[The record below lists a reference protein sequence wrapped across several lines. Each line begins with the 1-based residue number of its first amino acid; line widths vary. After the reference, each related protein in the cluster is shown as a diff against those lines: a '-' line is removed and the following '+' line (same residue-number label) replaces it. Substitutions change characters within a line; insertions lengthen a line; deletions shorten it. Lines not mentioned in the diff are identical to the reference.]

1 MANVLN
7 KEKQDQVLA
16 LGRLGWALRR
26 IEKATGVRRETA
38 SAYLRAAG
46 IAVRPAGR
54 WGRAPPNPANEVT
67 ADLGVNSAEALQLSN
82 PANEVTADSQELA
95 HSDKSFASPF
105 RELIEDQLA
114 RGRNAFG
121 IYQQLVDQN
130 GFTASYE
137 SVKRFVRALRKN
149 AQPQAHPVIETAPGE
164 EGQVDYGE
172 GPMVRHPESGKY
184 RRTRLFVF
192 TLGYSRKS
200 VRLLTWK
207 SSAEI
212 WARLHEMAFRRLGGA
227 PKTVVLDNLKEGV
240 LTPDIYEPA
249 LNPLY
254 RDVLKH
260 YGVVALPCRIRH
272 PNRKGKVESSIGHTQ
287 RTPLKGQHFDSLE
300 AAQAY
305 LDNWEARWAD
315 TRIHGTT
322 KRQVA
327 AMFAE
332 EKPHLL
338 PLPAEPFRYY
348 RFGQRGV
355 HLDGHLEVEGAYY
368 SVPPGHIGKRL
379 FVQWDE
385 LCVRILEPS
394 TGQLLREHVRQR
406 RGSFRTRGEDRPAKV
421 PPTTLQLLSRA
432 RRAGKNIGELCA
444 EIHRRDGETGVRRM
458 LGVFRLTRNFG
469 QARVEDACAAALE
482 VGVPTYRFVRR
493 YLERSALAP
502 VSLKQVDPLIR
513 QLTHYRDVI
522 SRLTEGEKA

>member
-1 MANVLN
+1 M
-7 KEKQDQVLA
+7 
-16 LGRLGWALRR
+16 
-26 IEKATGVRRETA
+26 
-38 SAYLRAAG
+38 
-46 IAVRPAGR
+46 
-54 WGRAPPNPANEVT
+54 
-67 ADLGVNSAEALQLSN
+67 
-82 PANEVTADSQELA
+82 
-95 HSDKSFASPF
+95 
-105 RELIEDQLA
+105 
-114 RGRNAFG
+114 
-121 IYQQLVDQN
+121 
-130 GFTASYE
+130 
-137 SVKRFVRALRKN
+137 KRFVRTLRKG
-149 AQPQAHPVIETAPGE
+149 AGPQAHPVIETAPGE
-164 EGQVDYGE
+164 EGQVDYGD

-212 WARLHEMAFRRLGGA
+212 WARLHETSFRRLGGA
-227 PKTVVLDNLKEGV
+227 PKIVVLNNLKEDV
-240 LTPDIYEPA
+240 LQPDIYEPA

-260 YGVVALPCRIRH
+260 YRAVALPCRIRH

-287 RTPLKGQHFDSLE
+287 KTPLKGMRFDSLE
-300 AAQAY
+300 EAQAH
-305 LDNWEARWAD
+305 LDNWEAKWAD

-322 KRQVA
+322 KRQVS

-338 PLPAEPFRYY
+338 PLPLEPFRYY

-355 HLDGHLEVEGAYY
+355 HLDGHLEVESAYY

-385 LCVRILEPS
+385 LYVRILEPS
-394 TGQLLREHVRQR
+394 TGQLLREHIRQR
-406 RGSFRTRGEDRPAKV
+406 KGSFRTWREDRPATV
-421 PPTTLQLLSRA
+421 PPTTLELLSRA
-432 RRAGKNIGELCA
+432 NRAGKSIGELCA

-458 LGVFRLTRNFG
+458 LGVFRLARNFG
-469 QARVEDACAAALE
+469 QARVEDACQVALE

-493 YLERSALAP
+493 YLERSAVAP
-502 VSLKQVDPLIR
+502 IPLRQVDSQIR

>member
-1 MANVLN
+1 M
-7 KEKQDQVLA
+7 
-16 LGRLGWALRR
+16 
-26 IEKATGVRRETA
+26 
-38 SAYLRAAG
+38 
-46 IAVRPAGR
+46 
-54 WGRAPPNPANEVT
+54 
-67 ADLGVNSAEALQLSN
+67 
-82 PANEVTADSQELA
+82 
-95 HSDKSFASPF
+95 
-105 RELIEDQLA
+105 
-114 RGRNAFG
+114 
-121 IYQQLVDQN
+121 
-130 GFTASYE
+130 
-137 SVKRFVRALRKN
+137 
-149 AQPQAHPVIETAPGE
+149 
-164 EGQVDYGE
+164 
-172 GPMVRHPESGKY
+172 
-184 RRTRLFVF
+184 
-192 TLGYSRKS
+192 
-200 VRLLTWK
+200 
-207 SSAEI
+207 
-212 WARLHEMAFRRLGGA
+212 
-227 PKTVVLDNLKEGV
+227 
-240 LTPDIYEPA
+240 
-249 LNPLY
+249 
-254 RDVLKH
+254 
-260 YGVVALPCRIRH
+260 VALPCRIRH